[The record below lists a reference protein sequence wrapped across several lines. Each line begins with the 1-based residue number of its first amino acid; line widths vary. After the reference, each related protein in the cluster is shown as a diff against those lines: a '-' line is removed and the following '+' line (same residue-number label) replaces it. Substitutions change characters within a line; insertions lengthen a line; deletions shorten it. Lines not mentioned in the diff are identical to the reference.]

1 MLKNLGEGHR
11 ERLRKKYIKSGLEGF
26 NDYEVLELLLT
37 YSIARKD
44 VKPIAKKLIEKFGT
58 IDEIA
63 KSDIKSLLEVDGIG
77 EGSAVFLKLI
87 GDIALTLYREKI
99 ENRDILTI
107 KSKNSLL
114 SYLRGEIGYS
124 SREEFKILLLDSS
137 NNLLSSETL
146 FYGTIDKSAIYPRE
160 IVERVIKNRAKSVIF
175 AHNHPSGN
183 ISPSKKDIELTQYM
197 YDSLKLLEIR
207 LLDHIIITKN
217 SYFSF
222 LEEGLI
228 EY

>member
-11 ERLRKKYIKSGLEGF
+11 ERLRKRYIKSGLEGF

-44 VKPIAKKLIEKFGT
+44 VKPIAKELIEKFGT

-63 KSDIKSLLEVDGIG
+63 KSDVKSLLEVDGIG

-99 ENRDILTI
+99 EDKDILTI

-124 SREEFKILLLDSS
+124 PREEFKILFLDSS
-137 NNLLSSETL
+137 NKLIASETL

-197 YDSLKLLEIR
+197 YDTLKLLEIR
-207 LLDHIIITKN
+207 LLDHIIVTKN

>member
-1 MLKNLGEGHR
+1 MLKNLEKGHR
-11 ERLRKKYIKSGLEGF
+11 ERLRKRYIKSGLEGF

-44 VKPIAKKLIEKFGT
+44 VKPIAKELIEKFGT

-87 GDIALTLYREKI
+87 GDVALTLYREKI
-99 ENRDILTI
+99 EDKDILTI
-107 KSKNSLL
+107 KSKNILL
-114 SYLRGEIGYS
+114 SYLRGEIGHS
-124 SREEFKILLLDSS
+124 PREEFKILFLDIS
-137 NNLLSSETL
+137 NKLIASETL
-146 FYGTIDKSAIYPRE
+146 FSGTIDKSAIYPRE

-207 LLDHIIITKN
+207 LLDHIIVTKN

>member
-1 MLKNLGEGHR
+1 MLKSLGEGHR
-11 ERLRKKYIKSGLEGF
+11 ERLRKRYIKSGLEGF

-44 VKPIAKKLIEKFGT
+44 VKPIAKELIEKFGT

-63 KSDIKSLLEVDGIG
+63 KSDVKSLLEVDGIG

-99 ENRDILTI
+99 EDKDILTI

-124 SREEFKILLLDSS
+124 PREEFKILFLDSS
-137 NNLLSSETL
+137 NKLIASEIL

-175 AHNHPSGN
+175 AHNHPSGS

>member
-1 MLKNLGEGHR
+1 MLKSLGEGHR
-11 ERLRKKYIKSGLEGF
+11 ERLRKRYIKSGLEGF

-44 VKPIAKKLIEKFGT
+44 VKPIAKELIEKFGT

-63 KSDIKSLLEVDGIG
+63 KSDVKSLLEVDGIG
-77 EGSAVFLKLI
+77 EGSAVFLRLI

-99 ENRDILTI
+99 EDKDILTI

-124 SREEFKILLLDSS
+124 PREEFKILFLDSS
-137 NNLLSSETL
+137 NKLIASEIL

-175 AHNHPSGN
+175 AHNHPSGS

>member
-11 ERLRKKYIKSGLEGF
+11 ERLRKRYIKSGLEGF

-63 KSDIKSLLEVDGIG
+63 KSDVKSLLEVDGIG

-99 ENRDILTI
+99 EDKDILTI

-124 SREEFKILLLDSS
+124 PREEFKILFLDSS
-137 NNLLSSETL
+137 NKLIASETL

-175 AHNHPSGN
+175 AHNHPSGS

>member
-11 ERLRKKYIKSGLEGF
+11 ERLRKRYIKSGLEGF

-44 VKPIAKKLIEKFGT
+44 VKPIAKELIEKFGT

-63 KSDIKSLLEVDGIG
+63 KSDVKSLLEVDGIG

-87 GDIALTLYREKI
+87 GDIALILYREKI
-99 ENRDILTI
+99 EDKDILTI

-124 SREEFKILLLDSS
+124 PREEFKILFLDSS
-137 NNLLSSETL
+137 NKLIASETL

-207 LLDHIIITKN
+207 LLDHIIVTKN

>member
-11 ERLRKKYIKSGLEGF
+11 ERLRKRYIKSDLEGF

-44 VKPIAKKLIEKFGT
+44 VKPIAKELIEKFGT

-63 KSDIKSLLEVDGIG
+63 KSDVKSLLEVDGIG

-99 ENRDILTI
+99 EDKDILTI

-124 SREEFKILLLDSS
+124 PREEFKILFLDSS
-137 NNLLSSETL
+137 NKLIASETL

-160 IVERVIKNRAKSVIF
+160 IVERVMKNRAKSVIF
-175 AHNHPSGN
+175 AHNHPSGS

>member
-11 ERLRKKYIKSGLEGF
+11 ERLRKRYIKSGLEGF

-44 VKPIAKKLIEKFGT
+44 VKPIAKELIEKFGT

-63 KSDIKSLLEVDGIG
+63 KSDVKSLLEVDGIG

-87 GDIALTLYREKI
+87 GDITLTLYREKI
-99 ENRDILTI
+99 EDKDILTI

-124 SREEFKILLLDSS
+124 PREEFKILFLDSS
-137 NNLLSSETL
+137 NKLIASETL

-175 AHNHPSGN
+175 AHNHPSGS

>member
-1 MLKNLGEGHR
+1 MLKSLGEGHR
-11 ERLRKKYIKSGLEGF
+11 ERLRKRYIKSGLEGF

-44 VKPIAKKLIEKFGT
+44 VKPIAKELIEKFGT

-63 KSDIKSLLEVDGIG
+63 KSDVKSLLEVDGIG

-87 GDIALTLYREKI
+87 GDIALILYREKI
-99 ENRDILTI
+99 EDKDILTI

-124 SREEFKILLLDSS
+124 PREEFKILFLDSS
-137 NNLLSSETL
+137 NKLIASETL

-175 AHNHPSGN
+175 AHNHPSGS

>member
-11 ERLRKKYIKSGLEGF
+11 ERLRKRYIKSGLEGF
-26 NDYEVLELLLT
+26 NDYEILELLLT

-44 VKPIAKKLIEKFGT
+44 VKPIAKELIEKFGT

-87 GDIALTLYREKI
+87 GDVALTLYREKI
-99 ENRDILTI
+99 EDKDILTI
-107 KSKNSLL
+107 KSKNILL

-124 SREEFKILLLDSS
+124 TREEFKILFLDTS
-137 NNLLSSETL
+137 NKLIASETL
-146 FYGTIDKSAIYPRE
+146 FSGTIDKSAIYPRE

-175 AHNHPSGN
+175 AHNHPSGS

-207 LLDHIIITKN
+207 LLDHIIVTKN

>member
-11 ERLRKKYIKSGLEGF
+11 ERLRKRYIKSGLEGF

-44 VKPIAKKLIEKFGT
+44 VKPIAKELIEKFGT

-63 KSDIKSLLEVDGIG
+63 KSDVKSLLEVDGIG
-77 EGSAVFLKLI
+77 EGSAVFLRLI

-99 ENRDILTI
+99 EDKDILTI

-124 SREEFKILLLDSS
+124 PREEFKILFLDSS
-137 NNLLSSETL
+137 NKLIASETL

-175 AHNHPSGN
+175 AHNHPSGS

>member
-11 ERLRKKYIKSGLEGF
+11 ERLRKRYIKSGLEGF

-63 KSDIKSLLEVDGIG
+63 KSDTKSLLEVDGIG

-99 ENRDILTI
+99 EDKDILTI

-124 SREEFKILLLDSS
+124 PREEFKILFLDTS
-137 NNLLSSETL
+137 NKLIASETL
-146 FYGTIDKSAIYPRE
+146 FSGTIDKSAIYPRE

-175 AHNHPSGN
+175 AHNHPSGS

-207 LLDHIIITKN
+207 LLDHIIVTKN

>member
-1 MLKNLGEGHR
+1 MLKSLGEGHR
-11 ERLRKKYIKSGLEGF
+11 ERLRKRYIKSGLEGF

-63 KSDIKSLLEVDGIG
+63 KSDVKSLLEVDGIG

-99 ENRDILTI
+99 EDKDILTI

-124 SREEFKILLLDSS
+124 PREEFKILFLDSS
-137 NNLLSSETL
+137 NKLIASEIL

-175 AHNHPSGN
+175 AHNHPSGS

>member
-11 ERLRKKYIKSGLEGF
+11 ERLRKRYIKSGLEGF

-37 YSIARKD
+37 YSITRKD
-44 VKPIAKKLIEKFGT
+44 VKPIAKELIEKFGT

-63 KSDIKSLLEVDGIG
+63 KSDVKSLLEVDGIG

-99 ENRDILTI
+99 EDKDILTI

-124 SREEFKILLLDSS
+124 PREEFKILFLDSS
-137 NNLLSSETL
+137 NKLIASETL

-175 AHNHPSGN
+175 AHNHPSGS

>member
-1 MLKNLGEGHR
+1 MLKSLGEGHR
-11 ERLRKKYIKSGLEGF
+11 ERLRKRYIKSGLEGF

-44 VKPIAKKLIEKFGT
+44 VKPIAKELIENFGT

-63 KSDIKSLLEVDGIG
+63 KSDVKSLLEVDGIG

-99 ENRDILTI
+99 EDKDILTI

-124 SREEFKILLLDSS
+124 PREEFKILFLDSS
-137 NNLLSSETL
+137 NKLIASETL

-175 AHNHPSGN
+175 AHNHPSGS

>member
-11 ERLRKKYIKSGLEGF
+11 ERLRKRYIKSGLEGF

-44 VKPIAKKLIEKFGT
+44 VKPIAKELIEKFGT

-63 KSDIKSLLEVDGIG
+63 KSDTKSLLEVDGIG

-99 ENRDILTI
+99 EDKDILTI

-124 SREEFKILLLDSS
+124 PREEFKILFLDTS
-137 NNLLSSETL
+137 NKLIASETL
-146 FYGTIDKSAIYPRE
+146 FSGTIDKSAIYPRE

-175 AHNHPSGN
+175 AHNHPSGS

-207 LLDHIIITKN
+207 LLDHIIVTKN

>member
-11 ERLRKKYIKSGLEGF
+11 ERLRKRYIKSGLEGF

-44 VKPIAKKLIEKFGT
+44 VKPIAKELIKKFGT

-63 KSDIKSLLEVDGIG
+63 KSDMKSLLEVDGIG

-99 ENRDILTI
+99 EDKDILTI

-124 SREEFKILLLDSS
+124 PREEFKILFLDSS
-137 NNLLSSETL
+137 NKLIASETL

-175 AHNHPSGN
+175 AHNHPSGS

>member
-11 ERLRKKYIKSGLEGF
+11 ERLRKRYIKSGLEGF

-44 VKPIAKKLIEKFGT
+44 VKPIAKELIEKFGT

-63 KSDIKSLLEVDGIG
+63 KSDVKSLLEVDGIG

-99 ENRDILTI
+99 EDKDILTI

-124 SREEFKILLLDSS
+124 PREEFKILFLDSS
-137 NNLLSSETL
+137 NKLIASETL

-175 AHNHPSGN
+175 AHNHPSGS

-217 SYFSF
+217 YYFSF

>member
-1 MLKNLGEGHR
+1 MLKSLGEGHR
-11 ERLRKKYIKSGLEGF
+11 ERLRKRYIKSGLEGF

-58 IDEIA
+58 IDDIA
-63 KSDIKSLLEVDGIG
+63 KSDVKSLLEVDGIG

-99 ENRDILTI
+99 EDKDILTI

-124 SREEFKILLLDSS
+124 PREEFKILFLDSS
-137 NNLLSSETL
+137 NKLIASEIL

-175 AHNHPSGN
+175 AHNHPSGS

-197 YDSLKLLEIR
+197 YDSLKLLEIK

>member
-11 ERLRKKYIKSGLEGF
+11 ERLRKRYIKSGLEGF

-44 VKPIAKKLIEKFGT
+44 VKPIAKELIEKFGT

-63 KSDIKSLLEVDGIG
+63 KSDVKSLLEVDGIG

-87 GDIALTLYREKI
+87 GDIALILYREKI
-99 ENRDILTI
+99 EDKDILTI

-124 SREEFKILLLDSS
+124 PREEFKILFLDSS
-137 NNLLSSETL
+137 NKLIASETL

-175 AHNHPSGN
+175 AHNHPSGS

>member
-1 MLKNLGEGHR
+1 MLKSLGEGHR
-11 ERLRKKYIKSGLEGF
+11 ERLRKRYIKSGLEGF

-63 KSDIKSLLEVDGIG
+63 KSDTKSLLEVDGIG

-99 ENRDILTI
+99 EDKDILTI

-124 SREEFKILLLDSS
+124 PREEFKILFLDSS
-137 NNLLSSETL
+137 NKLIASETL

-175 AHNHPSGN
+175 AHNHPSGS

>member
-11 ERLRKKYIKSGLEGF
+11 ERLRKRYIKSGLEGF

-44 VKPIAKKLIEKFGT
+44 VKPIAKELIEKFGT

-63 KSDIKSLLEVDGIG
+63 KSDVKSLLEVDGIG

-99 ENRDILTI
+99 EDKDILTI

-114 SYLRGEIGYS
+114 SYLRGEIGCS
-124 SREEFKILLLDSS
+124 PREEFKILFLDSS
-137 NNLLSSETL
+137 NKLIASETL

-175 AHNHPSGN
+175 AHNHPSGS

>member
-11 ERLRKKYIKSGLEGF
+11 ERLRKRYIKSGLEGF

-44 VKPIAKKLIEKFGT
+44 VKPIAKELIEKFGT

-63 KSDIKSLLEVDGIG
+63 KSDTKSLLEVDGIG

-99 ENRDILTI
+99 EDKDILTI

-124 SREEFKILLLDSS
+124 PREEFKILFLDTS
-137 NNLLSSETL
+137 NKLIASETL
-146 FYGTIDKSAIYPRE
+146 FSGTIDKSAIYPRE

-175 AHNHPSGN
+175 AHNHPSGS

>member
-11 ERLRKKYIKSGLEGF
+11 ERLRKRYIKSGLEGF

-44 VKPIAKKLIEKFGT
+44 VKPIAKELIEKFGT

-63 KSDIKSLLEVDGIG
+63 KSDVKSLLEVDGIG

-99 ENRDILTI
+99 EDKDILTI

-124 SREEFKILLLDSS
+124 PREEFKILFLDSS
-137 NNLLSSETL
+137 NKLIASETL

-207 LLDHIIITKN
+207 LLDHIIVTKN

>member
-11 ERLRKKYIKSGLEGF
+11 ERIRKKYKKSGLEGF

-44 VKPIAKKLIEKFGT
+44 VKPIAKELIEKFGT
-58 IDEIA
+58 MEEIT
-63 KSDIKSLLEVDGIG
+63 KSDINSLLEVDGIG

-87 GDIALTLYREKI
+87 GDIALTLYREKL
-99 ENRDILTI
+99 EDKDILTI

-124 SREEFKILLLDSS
+124 PREEFKILFLDSS
-137 NNLLSSETL
+137 NKLIASETL

-207 LLDHIIITKN
+207 LLDHIIVTKN

>member
-1 MLKNLGEGHR
+1 MLKNLEKGHR
-11 ERLRKKYIKSGLEGF
+11 ERLRKRYIKSGLEGF
-26 NDYEVLELLLT
+26 NDYEILELLLT

-44 VKPIAKKLIEKFGT
+44 VKPIAKELIEKFGT

-63 KSDIKSLLEVDGIG
+63 KSDVKSLLEVDGIG

-87 GDIALTLYREKI
+87 GDVALTLYREKI
-99 ENRDILTI
+99 EDKDILTI
-107 KSKNSLL
+107 KSKNILL
-114 SYLRGEIGYS
+114 SYLRGEIGHS
-124 SREEFKILLLDSS
+124 PREEFKILFLDIS
-137 NNLLSSETL
+137 NKLIASETL
-146 FYGTIDKSAIYPRE
+146 FSGTIDKSAIYPRE

-207 LLDHIIITKN
+207 LLDHIIVTKN

>member
-11 ERLRKKYIKSGLEGF
+11 ERLRKRYIKSGLEGF

-44 VKPIAKKLIEKFGT
+44 VKPIAKELIEKFGT

-63 KSDIKSLLEVDGIG
+63 KSDVKSLLEVDGIG
-77 EGSAVFLKLI
+77 EGSAVFLRLI

-99 ENRDILTI
+99 EDKDILTI

-114 SYLRGEIGYS
+114 SYSRGEIGYS
-124 SREEFKILLLDSS
+124 PREEFKILFLDSS
-137 NNLLSSETL
+137 NKLIASETL

-175 AHNHPSGN
+175 AHNHPSGS

>member
-11 ERLRKKYIKSGLEGF
+11 ERLRKRYIKSGLEGF

-44 VKPIAKKLIEKFGT
+44 VKPITKELIEKFGT

-63 KSDIKSLLEVDGIG
+63 KSDVKSLLEVDGIG

-99 ENRDILTI
+99 ENKDILTI
-107 KSKNSLL
+107 KSKNNLL
-114 SYLRGEIGYS
+114 SYLRGEIGHS
-124 SREEFKILLLDSS
+124 PREEFKILFLDTS
-137 NNLLSSETL
+137 NKLIASETL
-146 FYGTIDKSAIYPRE
+146 FSGTIDKSAIYPRE

-207 LLDHIIITKN
+207 LLDHIIVTKN

>member
-1 MLKNLGEGHR
+1 MLKSLGEGHR
-11 ERLRKKYIKSGLEGF
+11 ERLRKRYIKSGLEGF

-63 KSDIKSLLEVDGIG
+63 KSDVKSLLEVDGIG

-87 GDIALTLYREKI
+87 GDIALVLYREKI
-99 ENRDILTI
+99 EDKDILTI

-124 SREEFKILLLDSS
+124 PREEFKILFLDSS
-137 NNLLSSETL
+137 NKLIASETL

-175 AHNHPSGN
+175 AHNHPSGS

>member
-1 MLKNLGEGHR
+1 MLKSLGEGHR
-11 ERLRKKYIKSGLEGF
+11 ERLRKRYIKSGLEGF

-63 KSDIKSLLEVDGIG
+63 KSDVKSLLEVDGIG
-77 EGSAVFLKLI
+77 EGSAIFLKLI

-99 ENRDILTI
+99 EDKDILTI

-124 SREEFKILLLDSS
+124 PREEFKILFLDSS
-137 NNLLSSETL
+137 NKLIASETL

-175 AHNHPSGN
+175 AHNHPSGS

>member
-11 ERLRKKYIKSGLEGF
+11 ERLRKRYIKSGLEGF

-44 VKPIAKKLIEKFGT
+44 VKPIAKELIEKFGT

-63 KSDIKSLLEVDGIG
+63 KSDVKSLLEVDGIG

-99 ENRDILTI
+99 EDKDILTI

-114 SYLRGEIGYS
+114 SYLRGEIGHS
-124 SREEFKILLLDSS
+124 PREEFKILFLDSS
-137 NNLLSSETL
+137 NKLIASETL

-175 AHNHPSGN
+175 AHNHPSGS
-183 ISPSKKDIELTQYM
+183 ILGSP
-197 YDSLKLLEIR
+197 
-207 LLDHIIITKN
+207 
-217 SYFSF
+217 
-222 LEEGLI
+222 
-228 EY
+228 

>member
-11 ERLRKKYIKSGLEGF
+11 ERLRKRYIKSGLEGF

-44 VKPIAKKLIEKFGT
+44 VKPIAKELIEKFGT

-87 GDIALTLYREKI
+87 GDVALTLYREKI
-99 ENRDILTI
+99 EDKDILTI
-107 KSKNSLL
+107 KSKNILL
-114 SYLRGEIGYS
+114 SYLRGEIGHS
-124 SREEFKILLLDSS
+124 PREEFKILFLDIS
-137 NNLLSSETL
+137 NKLIASETL
-146 FYGTIDKSAIYPRE
+146 FSGTIDKSAIYPRE

-207 LLDHIIITKN
+207 LLDHIVVTKN

>member
-1 MLKNLGEGHR
+1 MLKSLGEGHR
-11 ERLRKKYIKSGLEGF
+11 ERLRKRYIKSGLEGF

-58 IDEIA
+58 IDDIA
-63 KSDIKSLLEVDGIG
+63 KSDVKSLLEVDGIG

-99 ENRDILTI
+99 EDKDILTI

-124 SREEFKILLLDSS
+124 PREEFKILFLDSS
-137 NNLLSSETL
+137 NKLIASETL

-175 AHNHPSGN
+175 AHNHPSGS

>member
-11 ERLRKKYIKSGLEGF
+11 ERLRKRYIKSGLEGF

-44 VKPIAKKLIEKFGT
+44 VKPIAKELIEKFGT

-63 KSDIKSLLEVDGIG
+63 KSDVKSLLEVDGIG

-99 ENRDILTI
+99 EDKDILTI

-124 SREEFKILLLDSS
+124 PREEFKILFLDTS
-137 NNLLSSETL
+137 NKLIASETL
-146 FYGTIDKSAIYPRE
+146 FSGTIDKSAIYPRE

-175 AHNHPSGN
+175 AHNHPSGS

-207 LLDHIIITKN
+207 LLDHIIVTKN

>member
-1 MLKNLGEGHR
+1 MLKSLGEGHR
-11 ERLRKKYIKSGLEGF
+11 ERLRKRYIKSGLEGF

-63 KSDIKSLLEVDGIG
+63 KSDVKSLLEVDGIG

-99 ENRDILTI
+99 EDKDILTI

-124 SREEFKILLLDSS
+124 PREEFKILFLDSS
-137 NNLLSSETL
+137 NKLIASETL

-175 AHNHPSGN
+175 AHNHPSGS